1 MKRWLFLGIS
11 VLIASLTAF
20 FLYLSWKS
28 KKAEDIAPKGYLLT
42 LSLEGEGVVLK
53 LYTRDGSL
61 RVGKNTVFVEIKP
74 EKRLQ
79 SLYFYMPPMPGMG
92 EMREDAGLKE
102 LKSGRYEGTV
112 DISMA
117 GSWQVIAQVEGK
129 ILKRDISIPFTP
141 GQGEQKRE
149 EGISVSPEKL
159 QLLGVQTEEVKRV
172 ELLQSFSTVGY
183 VSYDLSR
190 TYEITVRSDGWV
202 LDTFGRFEGELIN
215 KGTPLMRIMSP
226 EGEIAQAELRLARDM
241 GRKELEKLVL
251 ERLSYLKAGDVV
263 TSPYSGVV
271 LERRVSPGGFLKA
284 GDVAYRIADI
294 SRVWVIAEVP
304 QEYAGSVKRGMKV
317 LVSPVGGES
326 VSGRVDYIFP
336 EANRDARTVRVRI
349 DLPGK
354 GLKINQLVEV
364 YFERPLGEALAV
376 PESAVVDTG
385 KRQIV
390 FVEKEPGL
398 YEPRRVRVGRR
409 AEGYYE
415 VLEGLREGERVVVRG
430 TFLLDSEA
438 QLRGVY
444 GQEVKGHEHHH

>member
-251 ERLSYLKAGDVV
+251 ERL
-263 TSPYSGVV
+263 
-271 LERRVSPGGFLKA
+271 
-284 GDVAYRIADI
+284 
-294 SRVWVIAEVP
+294 
-304 QEYAGSVKRGMKV
+304 
-317 LVSPVGGES
+317 
-326 VSGRVDYIFP
+326 
-336 EANRDARTVRVRI
+336 
-349 DLPGK
+349 
-354 GLKINQLVEV
+354 
-364 YFERPLGEALAV
+364 
-376 PESAVVDTG
+376 
-385 KRQIV
+385 
-390 FVEKEPGL
+390 
-398 YEPRRVRVGRR
+398 
-409 AEGYYE
+409 
-415 VLEGLREGERVVVRG
+415 
-430 TFLLDSEA
+430 
-438 QLRGVY
+438 
-444 GQEVKGHEHHH
+444 